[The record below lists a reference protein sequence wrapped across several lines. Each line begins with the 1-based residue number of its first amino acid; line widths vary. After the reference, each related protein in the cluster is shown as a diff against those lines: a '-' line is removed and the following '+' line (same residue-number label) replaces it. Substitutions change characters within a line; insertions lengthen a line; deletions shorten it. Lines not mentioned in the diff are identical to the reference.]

1 MQTIRPS
8 QLTDEEILRQVYLMG
23 NEMLPK
29 EWVEEL
35 CLRLA
40 KAIDEEPDWTARE
53 EEAFERGFE
62 DGFQQGVE
70 HANELQENK

>member
-1 MQTIRPS
+1 MQSIQPRNLS
-8 QLTDEEILRQVYLMG
+8 DEEILRQVYLMG

-40 KAIDEEPDWTARE
+40 RALDKLNGNDE
-53 EEAFERGFE
+53 
-62 DGFQQGVE
+62 
-70 HANELQENK
+70 

>member
-8 QLTDEEILRQVYLMG
+8 SLTDEEVLRQVYLMG

-35 CLRLA
+35 CTRMARLL
-40 KAIDEEPDWTARE
+40 DENNAFAGLNRE
-53 EEAFERGFE
+53 EIYHEGFE
-62 DGFQQGVE
+62 DGFEQGVD
-70 HANELQENK
+70 HANDEELK

>member
-1 MQTIRPS
+1 MQSIQPNNLS
-8 QLTDEEILRQVYLMG
+8 DEEILRQVYLMG

-40 KAIDEEPDWTARE
+40 RAIDELE
-53 EEAFERGFE
+53 EHDE
-62 DGFQQGVE
+62 D
-70 HANELQENK
+70 L